1 MADDDDDFIVPDD
14 IDEED
19 EEEEIVPSSRAP
31 SHASSSR
38 ASSRLSNYAHTAS
51 EAEDDLAE
59 PKSRKPARPP
69 LKKSGS
75 KKGSSNL
82 FLTAAEQ
89 RTQQQKEDKKSTE
102 DPFDFLQDVKDK
114 DGVRPGQPGYDPR
127 TLYVPSKA
135 WKSFTPFEKQ
145 VSPAT
150 SVLAARSDETRIS
163 FGKSNRII
171 LILCYSSRKANFW
184 SCTKRTRGSV
194 TRSLTSS

>member
-1 MADDDDDFIVPDD
+1 M
-14 IDEED
+14 
-19 EEEEIVPSSRAP
+19 PSSKAP

-38 ASSRLSNYAHTAS
+38 ASSRLSNYAHTSS

-59 PKSRKPARPP
+59 PKSRKAARPP

-102 DPFDFLQDVKDK
+102 DPFDFLLDVKDK

-145 VSPAT
+145 VSLVND
-150 SVLAARSDETRIS
+150 VLFAESNDMSTS
-163 FGKSNRII
+163 FGKLNRTIS
-171 LILCYSSRKANFW
+171 ILCYSSRKANSW
-184 SCTKRTRGSV
+184 NYMKRTRG
-194 TRSLTSS
+194 